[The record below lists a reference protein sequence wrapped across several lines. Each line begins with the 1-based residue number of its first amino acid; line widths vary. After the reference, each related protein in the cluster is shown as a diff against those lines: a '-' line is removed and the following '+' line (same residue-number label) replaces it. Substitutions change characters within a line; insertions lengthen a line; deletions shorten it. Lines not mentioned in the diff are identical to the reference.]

1 MTLKTKNAPYLVAF
15 VVLIYV
21 CFALVNNFD
30 WSFAQSMEIGK
41 EGVKLKN
48 PLFSIAFYFF
58 VLIATYLLPSEWKH
72 RIIYMRW
79 HHPLPG
85 NRVFSELLK
94 KDERISQKELIDKY
108 GDLPCLPEEQNKLWY
123 KIYKEKQNDEVVIN
137 SHGRWLLFRDMFSI
151 VVLIL
156 FPSTIFTFWH
166 SGVKG
171 GSIYALFCFS
181 LFVGL
186 WISARNTG
194 KRFACNVLAR

>member
-21 CFALVNNFD
+21 CFALANKFD

-85 NRVFSELLK
+85 SRVFSELLK
-94 KDERISQKELIDKY
+94 KDERISKKELIDKY
-108 GDLPCLPEEQNKLWY
+108 GELPCSPDEQNKFWY

-151 VVLIL
+151 FVLIL

-166 SGVKG
+166 SGMKA
-171 GSIYALFCFS
+171 GSIYALFCFIV
-181 LFVGL
+181 LVGL

-194 KRFACNVLAR
+194 ERFACNVLAR